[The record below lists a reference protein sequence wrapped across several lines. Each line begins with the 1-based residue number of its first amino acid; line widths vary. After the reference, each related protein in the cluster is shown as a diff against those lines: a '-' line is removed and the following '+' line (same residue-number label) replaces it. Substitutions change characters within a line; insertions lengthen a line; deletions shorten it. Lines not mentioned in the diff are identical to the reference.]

1 MAKYKG
7 SWLKGFASTFDP
19 LGGLSWGLQWK
30 EKKAAQKKIDDAVEQ
45 FKIGSMELATRFD
58 KARSDGTITSQEYGD
73 AMAWAI
79 PLGKEMIGRV
89 NDLYTNYQDMTPDQ
103 LKIELENIDAM
114 FKFSKELDFTN
125 LEQMKEFGSKLTQ
138 PDAKMQWNLVV
149 KSIEGREKPEEPE
162 VYKTIAEFQAKY
174 GAETPY
180 VFNATAGGYIP
191 KFKEHKVKEPDLTGA
206 INYLKK
212 FPNPTPEQFNSL
224 RTGAEKYFNV
234 DLSNV
239 TQESLREP
247 KKIAEVKPEPT
258 PAPTS
263 TENIREDIL
272 NADKYSDAQRIYDNY
287 ATKYDVNALGIT
299 DLKQEWAKGQMDYL
313 NKVKKSIDNLLVD
326 RGDKGKW
333 LNNKPVTKEMIGLD
347 FDGEQPASEIYK
359 ILYKSYMEYLEKLR
373 KLGIDVSQF
382 PKIKPLSEIEKV
394 GGWEGALGIGVK
406 GIGIGIKKGD
416 YKSIYY

>member
-1 MAKYKG
+1 MAGTWGYG
-7 SWLKGFASTFDP
+7 LKGFAS
-19 LGGLSWGLQWK
+19 GLSSGLSIGLERSKINALKEEQKRLEK
-30 EKKAAQKKIDDAVEQ
+30 EKKEAEKVFNDWYTSPDTKEFLMNLDNASQGERAYFTTGLIRISKEIFDYFTEIDNDIREGRIKEAQSK
-45 FKIGSMELATRFD
+45 
-58 KARSDGTITSQEYGD
+58 
-73 AMAWAI
+73 
-79 PLGKEMIGRV
+79 
-89 NDLYTNYQDMTPDQ
+89 NDLVETKIKAATDLAKLGMTAVFPDGSPM
-103 LKIELENIDAM
+103 KIPPEDI
-114 FKFSKELDFTN
+114 KFQKQIQIGKIAGGPTGEVMGR
-125 LEQMKEFGSKLTQ
+125 QMWREREFGEL
-138 PDAKMQWNLVV
+138 P
-149 KSIEGREKPEEPE
+149 PE
-162 VYKTIAEFQAKY
+162 T
-174 GAETPY
+174 
-180 VFNATAGGYIP
+180 
-191 KFKEHKVKEPDLTGA
+191 KEPDLTGA

-224 RTGAEKYFNV
+224 RAGAERFYNV

-247 KKIAEVKPEPT
+247 EKIAEVKPEPT

-272 NADKYSDAQRIYDNY
+272 DADKYSDAKRIYDNY
-287 ATKYDVNALGIT
+287 AKKYDINALGIT

-394 GGWEGALGIGVK
+394 GSWEGALGIGVK